1 MADPA
6 EGGGGPS
13 IMDRMNQGQMG
24 AAGGGGGAG
33 GGASET
39 PGALIDTFLRM
50 LGIKGGLNGHST
62 GGFDAIFGLGNAFSG
77 LSIQGKSLFSS
88 MLDTR
93 GGILTSFFADLG
105 FTFGGSIHGAGGD
118 VQHAPIG
125 EAPVDTS
132 GGGGGGGDAQ
142 YASIN
147 TIPSAAFQDM
157 GAIQNTAPQH
167 VTDATP
173 PVRGANKAK
182 RVSQSEGEGA
192 SR

>member
-13 IMDRMNQGQMG
+13 IMDRINQGQVG
-24 AAGGGGGAG
+24 IGSGGGGGAAG
-33 GGASET
+33 GEG

-50 LGIKGGLNGHST
+50 LGIKTGLNGHST
-62 GGFDAIFGLGNAFSG
+62 GGLDSIFNIGSIFSG

-105 FTFGGSIHGAGGD
+105 FTFGGSIHSGNAPVGD
-118 VQHAPIG
+118 APIG

-132 GGGGGGGDAQ
+132 GASGGGGDAQ
-142 YASIN
+142 TATLN
-147 TIPSAAFQDM
+147 TIPTAAIHDT
-157 GAIQNTAPQH
+157 GIQNIQAQH
-167 VTDATP
+167 VTDAAP
-173 PVRGANKAK
+173 APRASSA
-182 RVSQSEGEGA
+182 RASRSSDGEGM